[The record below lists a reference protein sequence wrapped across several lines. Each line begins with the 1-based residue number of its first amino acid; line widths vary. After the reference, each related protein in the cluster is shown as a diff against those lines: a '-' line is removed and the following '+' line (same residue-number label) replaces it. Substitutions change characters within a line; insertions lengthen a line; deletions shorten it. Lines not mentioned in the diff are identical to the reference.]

1 LKAGVFV
8 PSINTFALVIRFR
21 RCHDGTM
28 ARDGNLSL
36 DDMQTS
42 LRGTLSQLR
51 LRELLHE
58 VQDRV
63 TQLVSARDQMDGLL
77 EAMLAVASG
86 LELDAT
92 LRRIVHA
99 AIDLVDCRYGA
110 LGVLNLDREGLA
122 EFVYEGIDEHTRG
135 EIGDLPT
142 GHGLLGLLIQQPKPI
157 RLDNLSKHISSA
169 GFPGQHPPMR
179 TFLGVPVRV
188 RDEVFGNLYL
198 TEKRGGQPFTEDDEV
213 VVQALAAAAGIAV
226 ENARLYEQSRL
237 RQRWQ
242 EATSEIRAELLG
254 SADPH
259 DVLHLI
265 ANRALG
271 LSAADYTFLAQ
282 PTDPELPPADV
293 TGLSITVCAG
303 LDAGVLTGREIP
315 IEGST
320 CGAAYRDAVPRR
332 VDTLSYDLSGEL
344 DEDFGPALVLPLRAS
359 SESVSGVLVA
369 LRKAGEDPFEASQL
383 PLVAAF
389 ADQAALA
396 LQLAEDQRRLNE
408 LRVLGDRDRIA
419 RDLHDH
425 VIQRLFAHGLALQ
438 SAHQRTRSPEI
449 QKRLADLVEDVQ
461 SIVAEIRTAIFDLHG
476 GLRGTTQLRKRLQ
489 DVVAELTDDT
499 ELRTTVRMSG
509 PVGVVSSQLGEH
521 AEAVLREALSNTV
534 RHAGAS
540 TVTVTIS
547 VGDDL
552 AVEVTD
558 DGVGIPETV
567 ARSGLHN
574 LGDRARQMGGSFSVE
589 RLDTAGTRLFW
600 RAPVT

>member
-1 LKAGVFV
+1 M
-8 PSINTFALVIRFR
+8 SSDALTPF
-21 RCHDGTM
+21 
-28 ARDGNLSL
+28 
-36 DDMQTS
+36 DDVHSS

-51 LRELLHE
+51 LRELLRE

-63 TQLVSARDQMDGLL
+63 EQLVSARDQMDGLL

-86 LELDAT
+86 LELDTT

-99 AIDLVDCRYGA
+99 AIELVDCRYGA
-110 LGVLNLDREGLA
+110 LGVLNPDREGLA
-122 EFVYEGIDEHTRG
+122 EFVYEGIDEETRRR
-135 EIGDLPT
+135 IGDLPT
-142 GHGLLGLLIQQPKPI
+142 GHGLLGLLIHQPKPL
-157 RLDNLSKHISSA
+157 RLDDLSQHVSSS
-169 GFPGQHPPMR
+169 GFPAHHPPMHS
-179 TFLGVPVRV
+179 FLGVPVRV

-198 TEKRGGQPFTEDDEV
+198 TEKKDGLPFTDDDEV

-226 ENARLYEQSRL
+226 ENARLYEESQL

-254 SADPH
+254 AADPH

-265 ANRALG
+265 ANRALA
-271 LSAADYTFLAQ
+271 LTAADYTFLAQ
-282 PTDPELPPADV
+282 PEDPELPKSGV
-293 TGLSITVCAG
+293 TDLVVTVCAG
-303 LDAGVLTGREIP
+303 LDADSLTGREIP
-315 IEGST
+315 VEGSS
-320 CGAAYRDAVPRR
+320 CGAAFIDAEPRR
-332 VDTLSYDLSGEL
+332 VESLTFDLSADL

-359 SESVSGVLVA
+359 TDTVSGVLVA
-369 LRKAGEDPFEASQL
+369 LRKAGEEQFDAAQL

-396 LQLAEDQRRLNE
+396 LQLAEDQRHLNE

-438 SAHQRTRSPEI
+438 STHQRIRSPEI

-476 GLRGTTQLRKRLQ
+476 GLQGTTQLRKRLQ
-489 DVVAELTDDT
+489 EAIAELTDDT
-499 ELRTTVRMSG
+499 DLRTVVRMSG
-509 PVGVVSSQLGEH
+509 PVGVVSAELGEH
-521 AEAVLREALSNTV
+521 AEAVLREALSNAV
-534 RHAGAS
+534 RHSRAT

-552 AVEVTD
+552 VLDVTD
-558 DGVGIPETV
+558 DGAGIPDTV

-574 LGDRARQMGGSFSVE
+574 LEERARDVSGSFAIE
-589 RLDTAGTRLFW
+589 RLDTGGTRLFW
-600 RAPVT
+600 SAPVA